1 MISTC
6 YYSTSVL
13 IAEFEQPIRSR
24 VSNRNSVARNCAK
37 LREIAR
43 NACYRLRHFIARNCA
58 IIANREAIRF
68 SWNCAQRNCFA
79 SKNMCI
85 SEEMNQTNG
94 SARYTK
100 FCDLSM
106 ILSVANQ
113 NSHSLALSA
122 IHTSRNLILKTFYL
136 SMLLLI

>member
-1 MISTC
+1 MGHP
-6 YYSTSVL
+6 V
-13 IAEFEQPIRSR
+13 QPLEHHELVIR
-24 VSNRNSVARNCAK
+24 VSNRNSVARN
-37 LREIAR
+37 
-43 NACYRLRHFIARNCA
+43 ACFRLRHFIARNCA

-68 SWNCAQRNCFA
+68 SRNCAQRNCFA
-79 SKNMCI
+79 SKNMC

-100 FCDLSM
+100 FCDWSM

-122 IHTSRNLILKTFYL
+122 IHTSRNLILKAFYL
-136 SMLLLI
+136 SIFT